1 MHKENNKQMVSV
13 VVPVYN
19 NEGSLPLLFDELIK
33 VEGILLKQDINLE
46 IIFVDDGSA
55 DASLKELLEIKKKR
69 ERTKIIKLTRNF
81 GAVHAS
87 KTGLQFVS
95 GDCFVFLAAD
105 LQDPPDLILQ
115 MVEKWKTGAKYII
128 CERNGRDDSF
138 LSQIFSKFYY
148 KLVRLLVISDFP
160 ENGFDL
166 ALMDRVLLPYML
178 QSSKSAYTPIMS
190 YWLGFKPEIISY
202 KRRKREHGKSQWTFF
217 KKIVAFFDAILSF
230 SVVPIRMMS
239 LFGLIVAIMSFV
251 YGSWIVINTLLG
263 NAEIR
268 GFATV
273 VVLIS
278 FFMGLV
284 IIMLGMIGEYIWR
297 IYDEVNKRPETV
309 IDEIY

>member
-1 MHKENNKQMVSV
+1 MHKENNKKMVSV

-19 NEGSLPLLFDELIK
+19 NEGSLHPLFNELTK
-33 VEGILLKQDINLE
+33 VENALLKQGVSLE

-55 DASLKELLEIKKKR
+55 DASLQELLKIKEKR

-115 MVEKWKTGAKYII
+115 MVEKWKTGAKYVI
-128 CERNGRDDSF
+128 CKRIDRDDPF
-138 LSQIFSKFYY
+138 LSRIFAKLYY

-166 ALMDRVLLPYML
+166 ALMDRVALPHML

-190 YWLGFKPEIISY
+190 YWLGFKPEIIPY

-251 YGSWIVINTLLG
+251 YGLWIVINALLG
-263 NAEIR
+263 NTEIR
-268 GFATV
+268 GFATT

-297 IYDEVNKRPETV
+297 IYDEINKRPETV